1 MPAAVSGAQH
11 EPRAYPAALSRNQ
24 TTAAVPP
31 SASAPGTVR
40 CPRVNGL
47 PAPPG
52 VPYPAPIW
60 PSCGGPV
67 SYPLRVPAGDADM

>member
-52 VPYPAPIW
+52 GSLSGTHLAQLRW
-60 PSCGGPV
+60 PG
-67 SYPLRVPAGDADM
+67 